1 MNRPSRRGFT
11 LVELLIVI
19 AIIGV
24 LMGLLLPAVNAA
36 RARARQAEC
45 LNKIREIAGAI
56 TNYSTQKGGE
66 FPGWVQLQKLDQSV
80 ADQYAGTPVRDIAIP
95 WSAKILQQLD
105 QQGLWEQMVT
115 SNTFDFSQPP
125 RLDIFVCPDDVTSSE
140 DVPRLTY
147 VANTGHFD
155 LDPNIDLS
163 KAQKDYVSDL
173 KSNGL
178 MHDLRPGRR
187 GPKVKEI
194 KDGAA
199 TTLLVSENM
208 HKDEGGFNTWLGPIG
223 PLGNT
228 NINYEQAFGM
238 VWDVFGGG
246 TWSGNPSSNL
256 DPKNRTQAPFNRDPD
271 NADDYGTSGKAYAR
285 PASEHPEV
293 FNVAFAGGNARAI
306 REDIEYR
313 VYQQLMTPDGAKAES
328 LDEPDLDM
336 RLFMQPPLKDS
347 DYD

>member
-36 RARARQAEC
+36 RARARQAQC
-45 LNKIREIAGAI
+45 LNNIREIGLALQ
-56 TNYSTQKGGE
+56 NYSSQKGGE
-66 FPGWVQLQKLDQSV
+66 YPGWVQVQKLDQSV
-80 ADQYAGTPVRDIAIP
+80 ADQYSATPARDIAIP
-95 WSAKILQQLD
+95 WSAKLLPQLD
-105 QQGLWEQMVT
+105 QEGLWEEIT
-115 SNTFDFSQPP
+115 TTGISETP
-125 RLDIFVCPDDVTSSE
+125 RIDIFVCPDDVTSSE
-140 DVPRLTY
+140 DIPRLTY

-155 LDPNIDLS
+155 IDPNTDLS
-163 KAQKDYVSDL
+163 PAPRDYVSDL
-173 KSNGL
+173 KANGL

-199 TTLLVSENM
+199 TTLLLSENM
-208 HKDEGGFNTWLGPIG
+208 HKDEGGFNTWLGPIE
-223 PLGNT
+223 PPDKT
-228 NINYEQAFGM
+228 EKNYEQTFGM

-246 TWSGNPSSNL
+246 SWSGSPSSNL
-256 DPKNRTQAPFNRDPD
+256 DPENRTQAPFNQDPNND
-271 NADDYGTSGKAYAR
+271 TDYGDNGKAYAR

-306 REDIEYR
+306 RQDIEYR
-313 VYQQLMTPDGAKAES
+313 VYQQLMTPDGAKAVS
-328 LDEPDLDM
+328 LDEPDLNM

-347 DYD
+347 DYN